1 MVELCLV
8 GEPCIA
14 VEGERREI
22 SPRASLELLALIAL
36 RYPAPISRTECTDL
50 LFAHIE
56 ELSGPAAA
64 RQQFRIVLSKLR
76 RALSSANLESQVL
89 LDGED
94 LRLTTPWK
102 IDIHQP
108 VQATSLQELRT
119 CFQPVA
125 PHWDHDRWLSL
136 RTEYADRLAQRLLEL
151 FEIQRKRV
159 RPHSDLAKQFHDLA
173 TLGGELFPLE
183 PGFVRVLVTLAEIEG
198 NSDRAAL
205 LRAEF
210 ASRWTSQF
218 PSQPVPASLERSATA
233 HPTGVRSRRA
243 VFGGVVAM
251 TTLMLFAALYA
262 RGRTSSTELTLQ
274 IEQLPTAR
282 LEIEGRRYT
291 LRKYRLP
298 FSEPPFHIEARSR
311 TDGQGFL
318 LLYNQERQLTTPLD
332 GAPVRV
338 PKPWTYDFGGVRF
351 RKLTSMT
358 DAWSLVENPQVRL
371 VATPDYPRVSMPFPL
386 GGNLFFTQRIC
397 GHTFGCHYECFYL
410 RDGKLTP
417 LLIDGVKPQTVML
430 NFADE
435 THVYGMYSMGRE
447 EGWKYRPFITDR
459 KTLETRNGGE
469 PFAIGRLSDGTWVCS
484 PKVVQVVRGDY
495 VMQDTKETVLV
506 RPDGSHHVLHRNAK
520 WTSVVGDIVVVGVD
534 EPASNDSYTHT
545 EFYDRRGHPIPQL
558 NTPSSKTAFL
568 VPDPERR
575 RMAFIPFNR
584 DLSVREAYVIST
596 EP

>member
-1 MVELCLV
+1 MVKLCLV

-14 VEGERREI
+14 VAGERLEI
-22 SPRASLELLALIAL
+22 SPRASLELLALIVL

-76 RALSSANLESQVL
+76 RALAGANLEDQVL

-94 LRLTTPWK
+94 LRLTTSWEV
-102 IDIHQP
+102 DIHQP
-108 VQATSLQELRT
+108 VHATSLQELRT

-125 PHWDHDRWLSL
+125 AHWDHDRWLSL

-151 FEIQRKRV
+151 FELQRKRL
-159 RPHSDLAKQFHDLA
+159 RPHSDLARQFHDLA

-183 PGFVRVLVTLAEIEG
+183 PGFVRVLVSLAELEG

-233 HPTGVRSRRA
+233 NPTGVRSRRA
-243 VFGGVVAM
+243 VFGSVVAM
-251 TTLMLFAALYA
+251 TTVMLLAALYA
-262 RGRTSSTELTLQ
+262 RGRTPSTALDLQ
-274 IEQLPTAR
+274 IEQLPTAKM
-282 LEIEGRRYT
+282 EIDGRSYT

-298 FSEPPFHIEARSR
+298 YADPPIHMEARSR
-311 TDGQGFL
+311 TDGKAL
-318 LLYNQERQLTTPLD
+318 LVLYNRDRQLTTPFD

-338 PKPWTYDFGGVRF
+338 PKPWTHDFGGVRF
-351 RKLTSMT
+351 RMLGSESEGWTLES
-358 DAWSLVENPQVRL
+358 NPLIQL
-371 VATPDYPRVSMPFPL
+371 LPTPDYPRVTMPFPL

-397 GHTFGCHYECFYL
+397 GHSFGCHYECFYV

-417 LLIDGVKPQTVML
+417 LLIDGVKPQTV
-430 NFADE
+430 NVHFADK
-435 THVYGMYSMGRE
+435 THVYGIYSLGKDD
-447 EGWKYRPFITDR
+447 GWRYRQFITDR
-459 KTLETRNGGE
+459 ETLASRNGGE
-469 PFAIGRLSDGTWVCS
+469 PFAVGRLSDGTWVCS
-484 PKVVQVVRGDY
+484 PKVIQVVRGDY
-495 VMQDTKETVLV
+495 VLKDTKETVLV

-520 WTSVVGDIVVVGVD
+520 WTQVVGDIVVVGVD
-534 EPASNDSYTHT
+534 EPASNNFYTHT
-545 EFYDRRGHPIPQL
+545 EFYDRCGHPIPQL
-558 NTPSSKTAFL
+558 NALSAKTVSLAS
-568 VPDPERR
+568 DPERR
-575 RMAFIPFNR
+575 HMAFIPFNR
-584 DLSVREAYVIST
+584 DLSVREAYVLSS
-596 EP
+596 ER